1 MSDFKRTIEYVVG
14 VIRMMPHQFTIG
26 ETEKFIALLNERL
39 DEILELHR
47 AESEERE

>member
-1 MSDFKRTIEYVVG
+1 MSGSKRTIESVVE

-26 ETEKFIALLNERL
+26 ETEKFIALLDERL

-47 AESEERE
+47 AESEVGK